1 MQESSCR
8 ERLSQVN
15 KVTHVAVA
23 ILQRKRDGEQREFL
37 LASRPQGKGWAG
49 WWEFPGGKIE
59 ADESP
64 EQALSRELSEELGIK
79 PTATQPWIIRTFDYP
94 ATDDA
99 PAKTVKLHFY
109 FVNAWAGEVSPKE
122 GQQLSWQSA
131 QNITVSPI
139 LPANV
144 PIMKALAL
152 PPVYG
157 ISNLEEMGEQAYFE
171 VLKNQLDAGLRMI
184 QVREKHLSKT
194 LFIDF
199 AEKMIQLA
207 KPYGANVFISE
218 DIALAR
224 DLGAD
229 GVHLPSQSLL
239 MLKTKP
245 AGLMVAASCHNAK
258 ELAHAEDLVLD
269 FLLLSPVKST
279 QSHPEAE
286 PLGWQKFAEMI
297 VDITLPVYALG
308 GMVLTDLPVALTY
321 GARGIAFQRGVRL

>member
-1 MQESSCR
+1 
-8 ERLSQVN
+8 VN

-23 ILQRKRDGEQREFL
+23 ILQRKKDGEQREFL

-94 ATDDA
+94 ATNDA

-109 FVNAWAGEVSPKE
+109 FVNAWVGEVLPRE

-139 LPANV
+139 LPANA

-157 ISNLEEMGEQAYFE
+157 ISNLKEMGEQAYFE
-171 VLKNQLDAGLRMI
+171 VLKSQLDAGLRMI

-194 LFIDF
+194 LFVDF
-199 AEKMIQLA
+199 AKKMIQLA
-207 KPYGANVFISE
+207 KLYGAKVFISE

-224 DLGAD
+224 ELEAD

-245 AGLMVAASCHNAK
+245 AGLMVAASCHNER
-258 ELAHAEDLVLD
+258 ELTHAQALELD
-269 FLLLSPVKST
+269 FVLLSPVKST

-297 VDITLPVYALG
+297 GDITLPVYALG
-308 GMVLTDLPVALTY
+308 GMTLTDLPVALTY
-321 GARGIAFQRGVRL
+321 GARGIAFQRGTRS